1 MAKDSKNAFKR
12 LANKFAVAFRRNS
25 IDKNDSEVLA
35 LNDNSE
41 IKAATREQ
49 LLNLISDFLVEK
61 FRQANIDPEI
71 LWLNRKGANLE
82 TLSKQINFGL
92 TVEDIQQHLAQKIV
106 DNTVVID
113 VPVYISRDYW
123 YIYSLITVALQKAVL
138 DYLNYSA
145 VKEAQS

>member
-1 MAKDSKNAFKR
+1 MLQDHKNTLKN
-12 LANKFAVAFRRNS
+12 LANRFVVAFRKNS
-25 IDKNDSEVLA
+25 INKKDVDSLA
-35 LNDNSE
+35 LKDNPE

-61 FRQANIDPEI
+61 FRQANVDPEI

-92 TVEDIQQHLAQKIV
+92 TVEDIQRHLAQKIV

-113 VPVYISRDYW
+113 VPVYVSRDYW
-123 YIYSLITVALQKAVL
+123 YVYSLITVALQKAVL
-138 DYLNYSA
+138 EYLNYSA
-145 VKEAQS
+145 IQKSQL